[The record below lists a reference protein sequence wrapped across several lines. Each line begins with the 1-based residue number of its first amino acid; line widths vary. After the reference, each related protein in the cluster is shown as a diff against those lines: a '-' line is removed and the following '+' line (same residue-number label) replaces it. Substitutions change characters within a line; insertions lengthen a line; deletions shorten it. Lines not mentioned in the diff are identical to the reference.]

1 MEESTTA
8 AKSAAETIA
17 GVAELSEP
25 ALALL
30 RPELEPRAFVEL
42 LTEKKL
48 YRDAVQFL
56 AHALPKRE
64 AVWWAWV
71 AARRASG
78 GDPPPKIAAALA
90 AVEKWISQPSDENRR
105 AARAAGEK
113 AEFRTPAGCVG
124 LAVFMS
130 GGSLAAPGA
139 PEVPPGEYLS
149 AKVVGGAVTVSA
161 LSTEPEKGPEKFRS
175 FIAQGLEV
183 ARRIKLWEPKQG
195 SKQA

>member
-1 MEESTTA
+1 MGT
-8 AKSAAETIA
+8 KSAAETIA
-17 GVAELSEP
+17 GVAELSDE

-30 RPELEPRAFVEL
+30 KPEFDPRAFVER
-42 LTEKKL
+42 LTEAKM

-78 GDPPPKIAAALA
+78 ANPPPKIAAALKA
-90 AVEKWISQPSDENRR
+90 TEDWISNPSDESRR

-124 LAVFMS
+124 LAVFLS

-149 AKVVGGAVTVSA
+149 AKMVSGAVVVAA
-161 LSTEPEKGPEKFRS
+161 LATEPEKGPEKFQS
-175 FIAQGLEV
+175 FISQGLEV

-195 SKQA
+195 

>member
-1 MEESTTA
+1 MGDSGTA
-8 AKSAAETIA
+8 TKSAAATIA
-17 GVAELSEP
+17 GVAELGDE

-30 RPELEPRAFVEL
+30 QPELDLRSFVERM
-42 LTEKKL
+42 TAGKL

-78 GDPPPKIAAALA
+78 NNPPPKIDAALK
-90 AVEKWISQPSDENRR
+90 AVENWISQPSDENRR

-124 LAVFMS
+124 LAVFLS

-139 PEVPPGEYLS
+139 PEVPPGEFLS
-149 AKVVGGAVTVSA
+149 AKMVAGAVIVSA
-161 LSTEPEKGPEKFRS
+161 LCTEPEKGPEKFQS
-175 FIAQGLEV
+175 FISQGLEV
-183 ARRIKLWEPKQG
+183 ARRIKLWEPKKG
-195 SKQA
+195 